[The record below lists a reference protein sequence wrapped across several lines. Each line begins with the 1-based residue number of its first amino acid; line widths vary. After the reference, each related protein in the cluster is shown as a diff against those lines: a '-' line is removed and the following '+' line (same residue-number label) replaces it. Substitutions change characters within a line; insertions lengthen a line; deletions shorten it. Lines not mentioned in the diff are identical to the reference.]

1 MEGNRPAG
9 KFEVLMLF
17 IAEMEGKKHHI
28 EVKESISEWLVE
40 LVELQSGKKES
51 HRLSKKDYRQTGEL
65 ISFIFKHRSYLID
78 IVRKGDDYTVFTKGS
93 HKSIQL
99 LTEERM
105 LYNKLAGGE
114 AGESLLKA
122 GMPGKIVE
130 IKAKAGDK
138 VQEGDLLLVMEAMK
152 MENEMRAEAPGR
164 IKKIYVRKGQNV
176 ETGAKLILLKKNQP
190 AL

>member
-1 MEGNRPAG
+1 
-9 KFEVLMLF
+9 MLF
-17 IAEMEGKKHHI
+17 IAEMEGKKYHI
-28 EVKESISEWLVE
+28 EVKESVSEWLVE
-40 LVELQSGKKES
+40 LTELQSGKKES

-93 HKSIQL
+93 HKNIQL
-99 LTEERM
+99 LTEERI
-105 LYNKLAGGE
+105 LYNKLAGAGIE

-152 MENEMRAEAPGR
+152 MENEMRANALGEV
-164 IKKIYVRKGQNV
+164 KKIYVRKGQNV
-176 ETGAKLILLKKNQP
+176 ETGAKLISLKKNQP